1 MMENYGKLWKIMG
14 NDRKCLAILAIS
26 DENISIYKQKINVHT
41 TQVME
46 KIKIHTNTDYDET
59 LVDLK
64 SSIL

>member
-1 MMENYGKLWKIMG
+1 M
-14 NDRKCLAILAIS
+14 
-26 DENISIYKQKINVHT
+26 NIIFQHKQKINVHT